1 MVRVR
6 RKIAVVGTGYVGLTT
21 GACLAALGHHVVC
34 ADIDVGKVGR
44 LRDGHVDILEPG
56 LAELVRRGLTA
67 GNLRFVVGAANAVAD
82 DTEVLFLCVPT
93 PMGRD
98 GAADLRAVESVL
110 AEVRDLLPRGCVVA
124 TKSTV
129 PVGTAERLGHM
140 VAVPVVANPEFL
152 REGSAVED
160 FLNPDR
166 IVVGSSDPAAARK
179 VGELYAAL
187 SAPTLVLDAPS
198 AEMVKYAANCFLA
211 VKLSYVNAIAQLC
224 DRVGADVQAVTE
236 GMGHDP
242 RIGRSFLRPG
252 PGWGGSCLPKDTNAL
267 LHMADAAGMDFSLL
281 RSAIEQNARQQDDV
295 LARIRQAC
303 DGTVRGARI
312 GVLGLAFKA
321 GTNDLRD
328 SPAVRIAD
336 ALVAEGAEVTA
347 HDPAITGELPGMR
360 LVDDPYEAVKGAIA
374 VVVLTEWPEF
384 RTLDWTRVA
393 ELMDGFT
400 VVDTRNLLDGEDLA
414 LAGLRWRATGRP
426 CRNDRASA

>member
-1 MVRVR
+1 LQ

-21 GACLAALGHHVVC
+21 GACLAAIGHHVVC
-34 ADIDVGKVGR
+34 ADIDTEKVER
-44 LRDGHVDILEPG
+44 LRAGRVDIIEPG
-56 LAELVRRGLTA
+56 LTELVKRGLTG

-93 PMGRD
+93 PMGAD

-110 AEVRDLLPRGCVVA
+110 AEVRDILPAGCAVA

-129 PVGTAERLGHM
+129 PVGTADRLQHM
-140 VAVPVVANPEFL
+140 VGVPIVSNPEFL
-152 REGSAVED
+152 REGSAVDD

-166 IVVGSSDPAAARK
+166 IVVGSRDEAAARK
-179 VGELYAAL
+179 VGDLYAAL
-187 SAPTLVLDAPS
+187 QAPTLVLDAPS

-236 GMGHDP
+236 GMGYDP
-242 RIGRSFLRPG
+242 RIGRSFLKPG
-252 PGWGGSCLPKDTNAL
+252 PGWGGSCLPKDTTAL
-267 LHMADAAGMDFSLL
+267 MHVADSVGLDFGLL
-281 RSAIEQNARQQDDV
+281 REAIEQNARQQEDV
-295 LARIRQAC
+295 LDRIRRAC

-312 GVLGLAFKA
+312 GLLGLAFKA

-328 SPAVRIAD
+328 SPAVRIAE

-347 HDPAITGELPGMR
+347 HDPAITGEMSGMR

-400 VVDTRNLLDGEDLA
+400 VVDTRNLLDGDDLGQ
-414 LAGLRWRATGRP
+414 AGLTWQALGRA
-426 CRNDRASA
+426 C